1 MINKIAILIKKE
13 YFLCTINDFKTLFR
27 CVMSIAVVITI
38 SERSTI
44 AITFTIIIELIKYK
58 VHYLIWNQLIMSL
71 ILDSFD
77 F

>member
-1 MINKIAILIKKE
+1 
-13 YFLCTINDFKTLFR
+13 
-27 CVMSIAVVITI
+27 MSIAVVITI